1 MMTAAKNAPVQYV
14 LGVVRFPP
22 VADLDK
28 FAGALKTALD
38 PEYPFGSNSR
48 LTELNIQIGE
58 KGIDVQPQ
66 EVSLWQFLNADRN
79 CGLLVNKGLVG
90 LHTIAYENH
99 ADFLGRLMHVIDAA
113 RSVEGNH
120 LRYIEAAA
128 LRYVDLIVPGDGET
142 LSEYMKAKLPVGLEI
157 DGLTVNEGVNILG
170 MKSDVGN
177 LRLQVYLNPKTVI
190 PTDLLSPMLTESDW
204 TWELPKGDFVT
215 IDIDHATIYS
225 PPVEIEKIDLRDN
238 LFRLRKPI
246 SDIFKKIAT
255 QHAMKVWGLD
265 Q

>member
-1 MMTAAKNAPVQYV
+1 MVAAKNAPVQYV

-38 PEYPFGSNSR
+38 PKYPFGSNSR
-48 LTELNIQIGE
+48 VTELSIQIGE

-66 EVSLWQFLNADRN
+66 EVSLWQFLDADRKS
-79 CGLLVNKGLVG
+79 GLLVNQGLVG
-90 LHTIAYENH
+90 LHTTAYDNHEN
-99 ADFLGRLMHVIDAA
+99 FLGQLMHIVDAA

-120 LRYIEAAA
+120 LRYVEAVA
-128 LRYVDLIVPGDGET
+128 LRYVDLIVPGADET
-142 LSEYMKAKLPVGLEI
+142 LLDYMKAKLPVGLEI
-157 DGLTVNEGVNILG
+157 DGLAVNEGVNILG

-177 LRLQVYLNPKTVI
+177 LRLQVFLNPKTVI
-190 PTDLLSPMLTESDW
+190 PTDLLSPMFADSGW

-215 IDIDHATIYS
+215 VDIDHATIYS
-225 PPVEIEKIDLRDN
+225 PPAEIEKIDIRHN
-238 LFRLRKPI
+238 LFSLRKPI

-255 QHAMKVWGLD
+255 DHAMKVWGLD